1 MLQPHGILEASL
13 YVRDITRADEFYS
26 RVLRL
31 ASIRKKNER
40 EVAYRLGETVLIL
53 FRPDAT
59 RQQTNFPPHS
69 AEGTGHLAF
78 RVCQQEIETWRAH
91 LQSCGVE
98 IEKDITW
105 PRGGHS
111 IYFRDPDGNCVEL
124 ATANVWPD
132 PLGAAK

>member
-13 YVRDITRADEFYS
+13 YVSDIARADEFYS

-31 ASIRKKNER
+31 ASIRKKVER

-59 RQQTNFPPHS
+59 RQQTNFPPHA

-78 RVCQQEIETWRAH
+78 RVCQQDIEAWLAH
-91 LQSCGVE
+91 LQSCGVK

-105 PRGGHS
+105 PRGGRS

-124 ATANVWPD
+124 ATANVWPE
-132 PLGAAK
+132 PVSAAK

>member
-13 YVRDITRADEFYS
+13 YVSDIARADEFYS

-31 ASIRKKNER
+31 ASIRKKIER

-78 RVCQQEIETWRAH
+78 RVCQQDIEAWLVH
-91 LQSCGVE
+91 LQTCGVE

-105 PRGGHS
+105 PRGGRS

-124 ATANVWPD
+124 ATANVWPE
-132 PLGAAK
+132 PRGAAK